1 MHPVRWLDACGSILA
16 PVRLLLQLLR
26 LPRRLLAV
34 FRPLST
40 KLGAFGLG
48 YGLFLAGR
56 LLPLAG
62 LDVGLVAVW
71 AGANVVVA
79 LAAANSHRARKLAG
93 EKGAYLLCCV
103 LIVTAYLGLALTTAV
118 WGFAFYYLLTAM
130 RGLQGPLMR
139 SRLQS
144 LSERRNRASV
154 LSLHSLVFRLGFVAT
169 GPLVGW
175 LADTRGLSSTFF
187 LLSAFFI
194 LALGLAG
201 IGFFRANVPD
211 SLT

>member
-1 MHPVRWLDACGSILA
+1 MRATIASGM
-16 PVRLLLQLLR
+16 LL
-26 LPRRLLAV
+26 
-34 FRPLST
+34 
-40 KLGAFGLG
+40 GLG
-48 YGLFLAGR
+48 SFYMVWLVQPYMQECKV
-56 LLPLAG
+56 PLTWFG
-62 LDVGLVAVW
+62 PVW
-71 AGANVVVA
+71 AGANIVVA
-79 LAAANSHRARKLAG
+79 LAAANSHRVRELAG
-93 EKGAYLLCCV
+93 EKGTYLFCCA

-144 LSERRNRASV
+144 LSKRRNRASV

-175 LADTRGLSSTFF
+175 LADTRGLSATFF
-187 LLSAFFI
+187 LLTGFFI

-201 IGFFRANVPD
+201 REFFRANSPD
-211 SLT
+211 SLA